1 MREKS
6 GIENISLNYLIT
18 NMKTR
23 KTITITAVI
32 LAIFALTIFV
42 YKYTIWG
49 DLPMFIYRFTKP
61 NFVEDFTLVTKE
73 RKLPKHATK
82 VVEDKMLR
90 KYPTYIFCEEDDSRE
105 ECLTGEIEVYYGK
118 YVGGEHEYEI
128 VIFAPIDGDK
138 IILPKIHTDESGSQ
152 TGEFGYSIHITLNN
166 KYVHFE
172 SSGP

>member
-6 GIENISLNYLIT
+6 GIENISLNYFIT

-49 DLPMFIYRFTKP
+49 DVPMFIYRFTKP
-61 NFVEDFTLVTKE
+61 NFVEDFTLVAKE
-73 RKLPKHATK
+73 KKLPKHARK
-82 VVEDKMLR
+82 VRDEIVKVKYLVEM
-90 KYPTYIFCEEDDSRE
+90 FCEDGDSRE
-105 ECLTGEIEVYYGK
+105 ECLTGEIEVHSMK
-118 YVGGEHEYEI
+118 YVGGEYEI

-152 TGEFGYSIHITLNN
+152 TGEFMYHIDVILKDNRP
-166 KYVHFE
+166 VHWE
-172 SSGP
+172 SSV

>member
-1 MREKS
+1 
-6 GIENISLNYLIT
+6 
-18 NMKTR
+18 MKAR
-23 KTITITAVI
+23 KTITTITVI
-32 LAIFALTIFV
+32 LAVFTFSILV

-49 DLPMFIYRFTKP
+49 NVPMFIYRFTKP

-105 ECLTGEIEVYYGK
+105 ECLTGEIEVHSMK
-118 YVGGEHEYEI
+118 YVGGEYEI